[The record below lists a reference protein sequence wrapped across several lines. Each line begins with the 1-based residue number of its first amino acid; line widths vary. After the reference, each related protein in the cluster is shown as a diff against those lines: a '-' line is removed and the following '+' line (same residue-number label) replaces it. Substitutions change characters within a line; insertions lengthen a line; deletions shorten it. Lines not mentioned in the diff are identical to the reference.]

1 MKKLNQIIHLAHKD
15 IENFNS
21 LLTKLSY
28 SDDKILNKILDYVF
42 KDKGKQIRPNMVFLS
57 AKIFGEVNR
66 KTELAAVIVQLL
78 HTSTLMHDDVV
89 DEANIRRGKSTIN
102 SEKGN
107 KIAVLVGDYLFS
119 NALDIATKEKLFDI
133 LAILCPTISSLSIGE
148 INQLEIAGTRKFCEE
163 KYFEII
169 RAKTAVLIGASA
181 EAGAVS
187 VGVNDVQRDL
197 IKSVGQDAGMAFQI
211 QDDVLDFTA
220 DGVFGK
226 AKCKD
231 LEEKKYTLP
240 LIHALDIAPKQESEG
255 IIKMVEKGVDVKD
268 INSIIEF
275 IEKYDGIEYS
285 KRCMEKYIESAEEK
299 LAMLPQNEA
308 NKSVVE
314 LINYFT
320 KRNK

>member
-1 MKKLNQIIHLAHKD
+1 MKKLDQIIHLAHKD

-89 DEANIRRGKSTIN
+89 DEASIRRGKSTIN
-102 SEKGN
+102 AEKGN

-119 NALDIATKEKLFDI
+119 NALEIATKEKIFDI
-133 LAILCPTISSLSIGE
+133 LEILCPTISSLSIGE
-148 INQLEIAGTRKFCEE
+148 INQLEIAGTRNFSEA

-187 VGVNDVQRDL
+187 VGANDVQREL
-197 IKSVGQDAGMAFQI
+197 IKSVGEDAGMAFQI
-211 QDDVLDFTA
+211 RDDILDFTA
-220 DGVFGK
+220 SGIFGK
-226 AKCKD
+226 VKGKD

-240 LIHALDIAPKQESEG
+240 LIHALDIASRQESEE
-255 IIKMVEKGVDVKD
+255 IIKVVENGVSPKD

-275 IEKYDGIEYS
+275 IERYDGIEYS
-285 KRCMEKYIESAEEK
+285 KSFMNKYIKSAEEK
-299 LAMLPQNEA
+299 LADLPQNEA
-308 NKSVVE
+308 NKSVSE